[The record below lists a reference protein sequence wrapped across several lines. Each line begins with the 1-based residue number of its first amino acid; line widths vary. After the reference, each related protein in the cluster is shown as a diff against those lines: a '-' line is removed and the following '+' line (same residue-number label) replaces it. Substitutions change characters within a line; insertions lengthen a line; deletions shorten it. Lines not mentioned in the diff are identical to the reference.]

1 MKRSIT
7 LAFVFLIGL
16 SVFAKVDLPSV
27 FTNNMVLQQNADV
40 KIWGK
45 TDTKNSIVI
54 GMSWSDE
61 TVTVDPKKDGSWE
74 TTIPTPSYG
83 GPYTVT
89 VSDGEKI
96 TLDNVLIGE
105 VWLCSGQSNME
116 MPMKG
121 FRGQAVEGSNMDI
134 LKSTNSNIRFV
145 SVPRATKTVPQ
156 DDFEG
161 QWQEASPATVADFS
175 ATAYYFARLLNE
187 IIDIPVGIV
196 EVSFGGS
203 CVEAWTSR
211 ENTNS
216 FNGTEIPKIKDSADL
231 DQRTPTT
238 LFNGMLSPVIGYT
251 IKGAVWYQGETNYIN
266 ASEYAARFATM
277 VKEWRSL
284 WGQGDFPFYFMQIA
298 PFDYSVFHTADD
310 YKAEYNS
317 AYLREAQYKALELIP
332 NSDMATA
339 FDLGHKDC
347 IHPPEKKT
355 SGERLALIALAEQ
368 YNVAVTGYK
377 TPCYK
382 GMEIVGSTAVV
393 SFDNIPNGITSWGEE
408 ITEFEIAGK
417 DKHFYP
423 AQAFVRSKSV
433 IVSSPRVKEP
443 VAVRYAFKDV
453 PEVKLFSNEG
463 IPVMSFRTDE
473 W

>member
-7 LAFVFLIGL
+7 LAFAFLIGL

-27 FTNNMVLQQNADV
+27 FTSNMVLQQNADV

-45 TDTKNSIVI
+45 TDTKNAVVI
-54 GMSWSDE
+54 SMSWADE
-61 TVTVDPKKDGSWE
+61 SVSVTPEKDGSWK

-83 GPYTVT
+83 GPYTIT
-89 VSDGEKI
+89 VSDGEAV
-96 TLDNVLIGE
+96 TLENVLVGE

-121 FRGQAVEGSNMDI
+121 FRGQPVEGSNMDI
-134 LKSTNSNIRFV
+134 LKSANNNIRFV
-145 SVPRATKTVPQ
+145 SVPRATTTVPR
-156 DDFEG
+156 DDFNGE
-161 QWQEASPATVADFS
+161 WQIAGPATVADFS

-196 EVSFGGS
+196 EVSYGGS

-216 FNGTEIPKIKDSADL
+216 FNGTEIPKIKDSTEL

-266 ASEYAARFATM
+266 ATEYAERFATM

-284 WGQGDFPFYFMQIA
+284 WGQGDFPFYYMQIA
-298 PFDYSVFHTADD
+298 PFDYSVFHAVDE
-310 YKAEYNS
+310 YKPEYNS
-317 AYLREAQYKALELIP
+317 AFLREAQFKALDLIP
-332 NSDMATA
+332 NSDMAVA
-339 FDLGHKDC
+339 LDIGHKDD
-347 IHPPEKKT
+347 IHPPEKKVC
-355 SGERLALIALAEQ
+355 GERLAFLALAEQ
-368 YNVAVTGYK
+368 YDVAVTGYK
-377 TPCYK
+377 PPCYK
-382 GMEIVGSTAVV
+382 SMEIQGSTVVV
-393 SFDNIPNGITSWGEE
+393 SFDNIPNGIDAFGKE
-408 ITEFEIAGK
+408 ITEFEIAGA

-423 AQAFVRSKSV
+423 AQVFLRSKSV
-433 IVSSPRVKEP
+433 VVSSPRVKEP

-453 PEVKLFSNEG
+453 PEAQLFSNEG
-463 IPVMSFRTDE
+463 IPVISFRTDN